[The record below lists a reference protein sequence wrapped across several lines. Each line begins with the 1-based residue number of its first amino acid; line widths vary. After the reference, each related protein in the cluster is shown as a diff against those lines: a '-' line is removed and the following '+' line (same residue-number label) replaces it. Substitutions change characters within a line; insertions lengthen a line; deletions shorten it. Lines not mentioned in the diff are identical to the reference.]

1 MRMTAQ
7 ILDMQTV
14 VVQILVVKT
23 VVAQI
28 LIVLSVVSPL
38 RSAVR
43 FVILQT
49 S

>member
-7 ILDMQTV
+7 IFDMQTV

>member
-7 ILDMQTV
+7 IFDMQTV

-38 RSAVR
+38 RSAVL